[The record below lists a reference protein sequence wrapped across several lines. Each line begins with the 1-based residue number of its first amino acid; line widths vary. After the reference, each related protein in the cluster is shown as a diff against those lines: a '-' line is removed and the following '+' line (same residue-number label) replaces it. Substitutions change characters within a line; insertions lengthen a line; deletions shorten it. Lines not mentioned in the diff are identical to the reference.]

1 MYQAVPRLL
10 ATVALGSL
18 LVISCSS
25 DDDPAPSGKGGAGGG
40 AGGRGGGGGQASGGS
55 GGGSGG
61 ASGSGG
67 ALGSGGAAGGTGG
80 GSGGAAGGTGGGTG
94 GADAGGGSE
103 GGSGD
108 VKLDTSGETGGEAGG
123 AASMAVATIAGLGG
137 RNISGKVT
145 FVEVAG
151 GVQATYELENCQAGA
166 NLTHIHT
173 GSCGNI
179 GGHWN
184 RGEGIFGN
192 ERVTCGADG
201 TVTVMYTRPPTPA
214 NVSWTIG
221 GSGMS
226 NLIGRPVVI
235 HLGTSTMPP
244 FQGCGVITAVP

>member
-80 GSGGAAGGTGGGTG
+80 GSGGAAGGTGGTG

-201 TVTVMYTRPPTPA
+201 KVTVMYTRPPTPA
-214 NVSWTIG
+214 DVSWTIG